1 MTNQQHKV
9 TAQSEP
15 WFKKK
20 LRGLIGVNYVTLGNN
35 KRTCKNHRTRITLL
49 LLNLFWVDN
58 WIFLYFPE
66 NSALSAVP
74 FPDHVP
80 AEVSRAPACAGG
92 VGRAVAPT
100 ALHTHRHLPSHS
112 GPHSH
117 TDSKKKSESAP
128 QSMVW
133 HIWGEVRSDLKKKMG
148 PLKPG
153 LYSLLGAKHTSTP
166 LWSSHGIKRRLH
178 HDDCLTEPKI
188 SDRWQHLSKQ
198 V

>member
-20 LRGLIGVNYVTLGNN
+20 LGGLIGVNYVTLGNN

-80 AEVSRAPACAGG
+80 AEVSRAPACTGG
-92 VGRAVAPT
+92 GGQGCCTHCSA
-100 ALHTHRHLPSHS
+100 HTEASPIPLWTTLAHWQQ
-112 GPHSH
+112 
-117 TDSKKKSESAP
+117 KKKWERTSEHGVAYLRRGSLWSEEENGSFKAWALLFAGSKAH
-128 QSMVW
+128 QHTSMVFPW
-133 HIWGEVRSDLKKKMG
+133 YQKTLAPWWL
-148 PLKPG
+148 
-153 LYSLLGAKHTSTP
+153 
-166 LWSSHGIKRRLH
+166 SHWTQNLR
-178 HDDCLTEPKI
+178 
-188 SDRWQHLSKQ
+188 
-198 V
+198 